1 MKKHFSPELKAA
13 VIATVPVLSAY
24 VVIGIGFGLVMK
36 AAGFGPLW
44 TLAMSATIFAGSMQY
59 AAVGLMAAAAPI
71 AAVALTTLAVN
82 LRHLFYGISMLE
94 KYKGTG
100 WRKPLLIFWLTDETY
115 SLVCGECPAGVQD
128 VGKYRFL
135 VSLLDYLYW
144 LIGSMLGALLGDLAA
159 FNAEG
164 VEFSMAAL
172 FLTVFLEQ
180 WLSARDHRSALIGLA
195 VPIICLLIF
204 GSGDF
209 LIPALAGIAVIL
221 LLMGKKEGRY

>member
-1 MKKHFSPELKAA
+1 MKKRFSPELKAA
-13 VIATVPVLSAY
+13 IIATVPVLSAY

-59 AAVGLMAAAAPI
+59 AAVGLMAAAAPV

-128 VGKYRFL
+128 VGNYRFL

-144 LIGSMLGALLGDLAA
+144 IFGSMLGALLGDLAA

-180 WLSARDHRSALIGLA
+180 WLSAKDHRPALIGLA
-195 VPIICLLIF
+195 VPILCLLIF

-209 LIPALAGIAVIL
+209 LIPALAGIAAIL